1 MTRIRGDNGKFAQ
14 KSQEPRS
21 VKSIRVTDSIW
32 ETLGKIANERCI
44 TRGDLI
50 EYFALNHVLHEDLRK
65 ENDRLKGEMATLRL
79 QLSDMKS
86 KISSS
91 NSGNSQQLDIF
102 SDIKKIDRDHLHR
115 LRDRVLGMKILSVGE
130 QSKYYK
136 KTMKLLNK
144 FISLLLKEL

>member
-14 KSQEPRS
+14 KPKEPRS
-21 VKSIRVTDSIW
+21 VNMIRVTDSIW

-102 SDIKKIDRDHLHR
+102 SDIKQIDRDHLHR
-115 LRDRVLGMKILSVGE
+115 LRDQVLSRRPPFAK

-136 KTMKLLNK
+136 DMVTMFNK
-144 FISLLLKEL
+144 FIDLLLKEL